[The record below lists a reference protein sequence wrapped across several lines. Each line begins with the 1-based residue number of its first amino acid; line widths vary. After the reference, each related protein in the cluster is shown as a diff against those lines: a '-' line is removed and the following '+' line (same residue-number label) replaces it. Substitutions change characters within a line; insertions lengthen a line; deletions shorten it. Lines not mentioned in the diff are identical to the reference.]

1 MRSSA
6 LVHSAC
12 HLVSCSITTAEYV
25 RAYTILVA
33 MLYQSTMDRGG
44 VQKLTDTMVRLYAT
58 WLVQLL
64 YRSCKYST
72 EPCSE
77 KLYNASY
84 TVQYRSRQTPYCYML
99 CRSSQEVEVLE
110 VL

>member
-84 TVQYRSRQTPYCYML
+84 TVQYRSRQTSYCYML
-99 CRSSQEVEVLE
+99 CRSSHYA
-110 VL
+110 